1 MALLHGKLYVLWIV
15 ILPANDQQVF
25 QPAGYKQMAIFQKPQ
40 VSRAKKRAFVSLG
53 YPRVERLLCL
63 FRFSPVPLRNTRA
76 ADPYLA
82 HIAGA
87 AWSQRIRRN
96 DSHGLLRG
104 RTAGGY
110 QQFAFFSGY
119 LCSITR
125 FAIVRVTV
133 GSGVRGGDAV
143 RIKTSAYKQ
152 SSFSQAVTWNKGLA
166 TKTTVGELCGK
177 SVHRFRSHWF
187 RAVECHPPRTQV
199 ESAPVFRTDFA
210 HATLAPKVRSS
221 PRRRPLPS

>member
-15 ILPANDQQVF
+15 ILPANDKQVF

-40 VSRAKKRAFVSLG
+40 VSRSKKRAFVRLG

-63 FRFSPVPLRNTRA
+63 FRFSPVSLRNTRA

-87 AWSQRIRRN
+87 AWPQRIRRN

-104 RTAGGY
+104 RTATGH
-110 QQFAFFSGY
+110 QQLALFSGY

-125 FAIVRVTV
+125 FAIIRVIAGAMV
-133 GSGVRGGDAV
+133 HGNDAV
-143 RIKTSAYKQ
+143 RIKT
-152 SSFSQAVTWNKGLA
+152 
-166 TKTTVGELCGK
+166 
-177 SVHRFRSHWF
+177 
-187 RAVECHPPRTQV
+187 
-199 ESAPVFRTDFA
+199 
-210 HATLAPKVRSS
+210 
-221 PRRRPLPS
+221 